1 MSCAGSRLAPGT
13 SQAGGET
20 IGPCGQAARGMWRI
34 HAGISDDCKLF
45 GETDSFE
52 GEEEPLSA
60 LVLFDA
66 TGGGSGI

>member
-1 MSCAGSRLAPGT
+1 
-13 SQAGGET
+13 
-20 IGPCGQAARGMWRI
+20 MWRI

-60 LVLFDA
+60 LLLFDA